1 MDVQAGGDMNGQRTT
16 CPGPR
21 ADSDALR
28 RILDMAC
35 DAQMG
40 YRMPVDVR
48 NAIIG
53 ALELADEEASA

>member
-1 MDVQAGGDMNGQRTT
+1 M
-16 CPGPR
+16 R
-21 ADSDALR
+21 ATPFPSTPQSPYR

-53 ALELADEEASA
+53 DLDQADLEATELPVAEVGEAS